1 MSTWSDNV
9 QKNVN
14 NSVATVQKVEE
25 EDLEPGCAKKCSDFM
40 ITQIKA
46 FQKLANIRLVE
57 ILIRRRELN
66 HLTDDGSDSRMS
78 NSEQLP
84 ETTSDDQPSGD
95 TNEDPQLSQSTPI
108 QKDIQKS
115 VYYIMQFV
123 HKFKEDIRRLTPK
136 SAFPEDGRI
145 NEESLVK
152 AVNKNAL
159 TKWLG
164 TAMDLL
170 ERAENQIQGAM
181 KLESQINSKD
191 TQNRNLLQ
199 EKVEDQKKI
208 IHLQSLLIEKK
219 QEDVKCL
226 QETVHEEIK
235 TYAEMLSTS
244 CAKALSPKK
253 LENVV
258 KKIQDA
264 EDRSRN
270 LIIFG
275 LTEENGENLNAKVG
289 EMFTYL
295 EEKPLFSTPTRIG
308 NSSGGSV
315 RPVKLSLASATM
327 VSPLLAKSQRLRQ
340 SNIFKSVYISPDRT
354 KEERM
359 VRRTLVNELRE
370 KRKDNPDLIFVI
382 RKGKVLSV

>member
-1 MSTWSDNV
+1 MSSSEYREKIVGELDVSLSEAGGQTVFS
-9 QKNVN
+9 QI
-14 NSVATVQKVEE
+14 SAT
-25 EDLEPGCAKKCSDFM
+25 
-40 ITQIKA
+40 
-46 FQKLANIRLVE
+46 
-57 ILIRRRELN
+57 
-66 HLTDDGSDSRMS
+66 HL
-78 NSEQLP
+78 
-84 ETTSDDQPSGD
+84 
-95 TNEDPQLSQSTPI
+95 LSSF
-108 QKDIQKS
+108 S
-115 VYYIMQFV
+115 
-123 HKFKEDIRRLTPK
+123 KFKEDIRRLTPK

-208 IHLQSLLIEKK
+208 IHLQSQLIEKK

-235 TYAEMLSTS
+235 TYAETLSTS

-340 SNIFKSVYISPDRT
+340 SNILKSVYISPDRT